1 MKQRGE
7 GTTFDFRALLEKQNR
22 TRLAVV
28 LGGNSKDR
36 RDSSARR
43 LIEAGF
49 RHPSSPNR
57 CSALWDGGAEPP
69 RWGRETSPAAS
80 PP

>member
-1 MKQRGE
+1 MSKIKDFLKSPL
-7 GTTFDFRALLEKQNR
+7 GTALCAAAACL
-22 TRLAVV
+22 LAVV

-49 RHPSSPNR
+49 RHPSSPKQVQR
-57 CSALWDGGAEPP
+57 AL
-69 RWGRETSPAAS
+69 GRRR
-80 PP
+80 